1 MHATSE
7 SAIPVAPARSLPEV
21 SIDASKTK
29 DRTSTQPVAW
39 ISVSESPR
47 TRSAS
52 RTTTAPKAETIGLTI
67 EIGPS
72 SSAL

>member
-1 MHATSE
+1 M
-7 SAIPVAPARSLPEV
+7 PVAPARSLPDV
-21 SIDASKTK
+21 SIDATTTHES
-29 DRTSTQPVAW
+29 TSPQPNAW
-39 ISVSESPR
+39 TAVSESPR

-52 RTTTAPKAETIGLTI
+52 RTTTAPKADTIGLTI